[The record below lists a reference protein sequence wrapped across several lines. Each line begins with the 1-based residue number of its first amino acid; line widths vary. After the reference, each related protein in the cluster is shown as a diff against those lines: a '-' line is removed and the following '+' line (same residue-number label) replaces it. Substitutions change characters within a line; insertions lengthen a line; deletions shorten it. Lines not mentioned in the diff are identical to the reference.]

1 MPVIRRIAVLQTASA
16 NLPLNASPDP
26 RRAIEVRAGE
36 TTDIFFELL
45 DDGGTPVQ
53 YTAGDV
59 VQFTVRP
66 TPAVDD
72 EKIFR
77 INLARAP
84 LVGPN
89 IWLLTLDADLTRR
102 KSPEFRRG
110 FFNLCLI
117 RENPNRRDYIIEV
130 SPFRLLGSSGAR

>member
-1 MPVIRRIAVLQTASA
+1 MPIIRRIAVLQTASA
-16 NLPLNASPDP
+16 NLPLNAAPDP

-36 TTDIFFELL
+36 DTLIFFEVI

-53 YTAGDV
+53 YTTGDV

-72 EKIFR
+72 ERVLR
-77 INLARAP
+77 IDLTRAP
-84 LVGPN
+84 LIGPN

-110 FFNLCLI
+110 FYALCLI
-117 RENPNRRDYIIEV
+117 RQSGRRDYVVET
-130 SPFRLLGSSGAR
+130 SPFRLLGSPGAR